1 MKRQALT
8 ELSRHG
14 AFGRM
19 VDLINQRQQKLDD
32 LLYRLERAE
41 RQIFERNRRRWEL
54 AAAAVRHYDVRRML
68 AGIRQELD
76 ARVAAMAAG
85 ARNLLLQ
92 RRSRWERLAA
102 RLEGPRLVP
111 FDYFF
116 RQKKATTE
124 GNISSRTETCAGY
137 RKRPEICQW
146 DFARFLMAR
155 PTPCPFKSFMRQVL
169 I

>member
-1 MKRQALT
+1 RLLRAIRYRFLMKRQALT

-68 AGIRQELD
+68 AGIRQQLE
-76 ARVAAMAAG
+76 ARVAAIAA
-85 ARNLLLQ
+85 ATHSLLLQ
-92 RRSRWERLAA
+92 RRSQLEQLAG
-102 RLEGPRLVP
+102 RLEAL
-111 FDYFF
+111 
-116 RQKKATTE
+116 
-124 GNISSRTETCAGY
+124 
-137 RKRPEICQW
+137 
-146 DFARFLMAR
+146 
-155 PTPCPFKSFMRQVL
+155 
-169 I
+169 